1 MYVLIIILGL
11 DLSSRKLGALPGVV
25 TIVDVENKTEDEDVE
40 SVVPGNISNGILGCG
55 SACSIFDP
63 HLGQSN
69 RLLTMSFNLLI
80 IINVLIINLNSN
92 IRSIP
97 VLE

>member
-1 MYVLIIILGL
+1 MYVLIIIFGL
-11 DLSSRKLGALPGVV
+11 DLSSRKLVALSGVV
-25 TIVDVENKTEDEDVE
+25 TIVDVENRTEDEDVE

-63 HLGQSN
+63 QLGQIN
-69 RLLTMSFNLLI
+69 RSLTISFNLL

-97 VLE
+97 ILI